1 MQNMNEDGTLKLNQE
16 YTSGE
21 NGYTY
26 KTDANGN
33 ISSTHA
39 GELKSKTHDGRLL
52 HNSNTAGKLPNNG
65 AGHLLADQYVGSQ
78 EQDNPVS
85 QKSGLNRGIKGDS
98 KTYRKMETQWSN
110 ALKNGQKVTDVDIKL
125 SYKSG
130 SSRPSAF
137 DVSYKID
144 GKLFNRHFKN

>member
-1 MQNMNEDGTLKLNQE
+1 MNEDGTLKLNQE

-26 KTDANGN
+26 ITDANGN

-39 GELKSKTHDGRLL
+39 GKLKSKTHDGRLP

-65 AGHLLADQYVGSQ
+65 TGHLLAYKYVGSQ

-85 QKSGLNRGIKGDS
+85 QKSGLNRGIKGRS
-98 KTYRKMETQWSN
+98 KNNRSTEGQWSR
-110 ALKNGQKVTDVDIKL
+110 ALKNG
-125 SYKSG
+125 
-130 SSRPSAF
+130 
-137 DVSYKID
+137 
-144 GKLFNRHFKN
+144 

>member
-1 MQNMNEDGTLKLNQE
+1 MQNINEDGTLKLNQE

-85 QKSGLNRGIKGDS
+85 QKSGLNRGIKGRS
-98 KTYRKMETQWSN
+98 KNYRSMEGQWSR
-110 ALKNGQKVTDVDIKL
+110 ALKNGQK
-125 SYKSG
+125 
-130 SSRPSAF
+130 
-137 DVSYKID
+137 
-144 GKLFNRHFKN
+144 